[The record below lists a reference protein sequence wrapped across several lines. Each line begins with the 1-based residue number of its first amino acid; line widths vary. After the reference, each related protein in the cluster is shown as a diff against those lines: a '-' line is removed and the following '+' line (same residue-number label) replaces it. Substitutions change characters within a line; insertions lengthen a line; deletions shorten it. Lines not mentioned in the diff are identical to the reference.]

1 MPVINAS
8 SFLLVKD
15 TTAIGHSKSTTITLD
30 LNLTEITN
38 KESLGFQEY
47 LPLLK
52 GGSIKCEGLTAYND
66 SLNFGQFADYI
77 ITKSKQVFYFKE
89 LSNPQLVFRAEGYV
103 NNVNEVGDHEE
114 VTEFDVEITLQKI
127 ITVTDPTEGLTWEN
141 VFAQWQTIS
150 DQWENV

>member
-15 TTAIGHSKSTTITLD
+15 TTAIGHSKSTSISLE

-38 KESLGFQEY
+38 KESLGFAEY
-47 LPLLK
+47 LPLIK

-66 SLNFGQFADYI
+66 TLNFNQFADYV
-77 ITKSKQVFYFKE
+77 ITRSKQVFYFKE
-89 LSNPQLVFRAEGYV
+89 LTNPEIVFRAEGYV
-103 NNVNEVGDHEE
+103 NNVNEVGDDNSI
-114 VTEFDVEITLQKI
+114 TEFDLEITLQKI

-141 VFAQWQTIS
+141 VFAEWQTIS

>member
-1 MPVINAS
+1 MPSINAS

-15 TTAIGHSKSTTITLD
+15 TTAIGHSKSTIITLD

-47 LPLLK
+47 LPLLRSGK
-52 GGSIKCEGLTAYND
+52 IKCEGLTAYDD
-66 SLNFGQFADYI
+66 SLNFEQFADYI

-89 LSNPQLVFRAEGYV
+89 LSNPQLVYRAEGYV
-103 NNVNEVGDHEE
+103 NNVNEVGDYEE
-114 VTEFDVEITLQKI
+114 ITEFDLEITLTDA

>member
-30 LNLTEITN
+30 LNFSEITN

-52 GGSIKCEGLTAYND
+52 GGSIKCDGLTAYND
-66 SLNFGQFADYI
+66 FLNFGQFADYI

-127 ITVTDPTEGLTWEN
+127 IRHTELTMCQIY
-141 VFAQWQTIS
+141 FIS
-150 DQWENV
+150 L